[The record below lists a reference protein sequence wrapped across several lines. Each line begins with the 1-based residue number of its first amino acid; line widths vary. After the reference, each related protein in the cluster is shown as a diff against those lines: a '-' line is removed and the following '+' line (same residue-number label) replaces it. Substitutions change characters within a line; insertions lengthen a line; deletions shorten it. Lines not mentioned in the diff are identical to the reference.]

1 MNKMIEKVMQLF
13 GNKKIIAAVFLVIIG
28 VLGAVFIHLEKEVT
42 SQTLQRLSDQLSM
55 GLNNQLDKERSTAL
69 RYALILS
76 QNSNLS
82 DALEQEDEDKGF
94 KILSEVM
101 ESIQLYTKTLIRSQI
116 ITSDYF
122 IFARSWDNSYA
133 GMPLDFHRP
142 DLLYFQNHKKPRAAI
157 EVGRKLGIKATVPVY
172 HQDKMIGFVEVVS
185 FFESTQE
192 YFDRL
197 GIDLYVLMDER
208 FYETA
213 VFMQESPAIGKE
225 YILANPKYTQSD
237 LKLLGGIDFKAFKQ
251 ARVLFRQGK
260 YLFYEPMKNGEGET
274 IGAFVFSLTEKQV
287 SAYSHSDREDISFL
301 IHLSRDELYDV
312 MMKKSMNNALFQS
325 TYDKDLLYLK
335 DVVATEDRE
344 LFLDEARERLNAYS
358 KEELIGILLDY
369 KVSKEVKGE
378 IR

>member
-1 MNKMIEKVMQLF
+1 MPLF
-13 GNKKIIAAVFLVIIG
+13 GNKKIIAAVFLVIFI
-28 VLGAVFIHLEKEVT
+28 VLGAVFIHLEKKVT
-42 SQTLQRLSDQLSM
+42 SQTLQSLSDQLSL
-55 GLNNQLDKERSTAL
+55 GLNNQLDKERATAL

-76 QNSNLS
+76 QNSALG
-82 DALEQEDEDKGF
+82 DALEQEDEEKGF
-94 KILSEVM
+94 KILSEMM
-101 ESIQLYTKTLIRSQI
+101 ESIKVYTNSLIRAQI

-142 DLLYFQNHKKPRAAI
+142 DLLYFQNHKKPRSAI
-157 EVGRKLGIKATVPVY
+157 EVGRKLGVKATVPVY
-172 HQDKMIGFVEVVS
+172 YQEKMIGFIEVVS

-197 GIDLYVLMDER
+197 GINLYILMDER

-213 VFMQESPAIGKE
+213 VFMQNNPPIGKE
-225 YILANPKYTQSD
+225 YILANTKYTQSD
-237 LKLLGGIDFKAFKQ
+237 LKLLEGIDFKAFKRS
-251 ARVLFRQGK
+251 RVLYRNGK

-287 SAYSHSDREDISFL
+287 STFSHSDNEDISFL

-312 MMKKSMNNALFQS
+312 MMKKSLDNALFQS
-325 TYDKDLLYLK
+325 AYDKELLYLK
-335 DVVATEDRE
+335 DVVAPEDRE
-344 LFLDEARERLNAYS
+344 VFMQEAHERLNAYT
-358 KEELIGILLDY
+358 KEELIGILLNY